1 VNKFYLEGAIMQV
14 ASRIR
19 QIPPSATLALNAK
32 ANQLKAQGVDI
43 VNFGVGEPDFD
54 TPENIREAAIRAI
67 KEGFTRYTP
76 VGGTPELKEA
86 ICAKF
91 QADYGL
97 TYKPAE
103 VLVSCGGKHGLY
115 NLFQIMFEPG
125 DEVVIPAPFWVS
137 YVPMAMLAEAVP
149 VIVPTREANGFKLT
163 APELKARLTPRTKA
177 LVLNSPSNPTGGV
190 YTRKELEELG
200 QVVLEHGLYVI
211 SDDIYDKI
219 LFDGA
224 KFVNIAMLDPE
235 LKARTFILNGV
246 SKAYAMTGWRIGYL
260 LGDQEGIGAAT
271 NLQSQSTSNPTSISQ
286 KAAVEALKGPQDT
299 VAAMVAEFAWRR
311 DDILRRT
318 LDIPGVTCPK
328 PGGAFY
334 LFPNFSAYYDRLKPA
349 AGQSNSQAL
358 ADYLLTEAR
367 LAAVPGNEFG
377 EDNCLRF
384 SYATS
389 RERIATGLSRIKEAL
404 EKLGK

>member
-1 VNKFYLEGAIMQV
+1 MQV

-54 TPENIREAAIRAI
+54 TPDNIREAAIRAI

-76 VGGTPELKEA
+76 VGGIPELKDA
-86 ICAKF
+86 IAGRF

-97 TYKPAE
+97 TYKPSE
-103 VLVSCGGKHGLY
+103 IVVSCGGKHALY
-115 NLFQIMFEPG
+115 NLFMVLFDPT
-125 DEVVIPAPFWVS
+125 DEVIIPAPYWVS
-137 YVPMAMLAEAVP
+137 YVPMAMLAEAAP
-149 VIVPTREANGFKLT
+149 VLVPTREDNGFKLT
-163 APELKARLTPRTKA
+163 AQELKQHLTPRTKA

-190 YTRKELEELG
+190 YTKEELEALG
-200 QVVLEHGLYVI
+200 EVVLAHGLYVI

-224 KFVNIAMLDPE
+224 KFVNLAMLSPE
-235 LKARTFILNGV
+235 LKARTFVLNGV

-260 LGDQEGIGAAT
+260 AGLEAVVQAAT
-271 NLQSQSTSNPTSISQ
+271 NLQSQSTSNPSSIAQ
-286 KAAVEALKGPQDT
+286 KAAVEALNGPQET
-299 VAAMVAEFAWRR
+299 VRAMVAEFAWRR
-311 DDILRRT
+311 DDIYRRV
-318 LDIPGVTCPK
+318 LEIPGATTPK
-328 PGGAFY
+328 PAGAFY
-334 LFPNFSAYYDRLKPA
+334 IFPNFSAYYDRIKPA
-349 AGQSNSQAL
+349 PGQSHSQAL
-358 ADYLLTEAR
+358 AAYLLDEAR
-367 LAAVPGNEFG
+367 VAAVPGAEFG
-377 EDNCLRF
+377 EDKCLRF

-404 EKLGK
+404 ARLGK

>member
-1 VNKFYLEGAIMQV
+1 MQV

-54 TPENIREAAIRAI
+54 TPDNIREAAIRAI

-86 ICAKF
+86 IIDKF
-91 QADYGL
+91 QGDYGL
-97 TYKPAE
+97 TYKPGE
-103 VLVSCGGKHGLY
+103 ILVSCGGKHGLY

-125 DEVVIPAPFWVS
+125 DEVIIPAPFWVS

-149 VIVPTREANGFKLT
+149 VVVPTREANGFKLT
-163 APELKARLTPRTKA
+163 AAELKARLTPKTKA

-246 SKAYAMTGWRIGYL
+246 SKTYAMTGWRIGYL
-260 LGDQEGIGAAT
+260 AGPAEGIAAAT

-286 KAAVEALKGPQDT
+286 KAAVEALRGPQDA

-311 DDILRRT
+311 DDILQP
-318 LDIPGVTCPK
+318 DPGHPRGHLHQAGRGLLPVSEFFGLLRQAEAGPGTVQFPGPGGLPADAK
-328 PGGAFY
+328 PGWRRCRATNSGKTTASG
-334 LFPNFSAYYDRLKPA
+334 FPMPLPGSASP
-349 AGQSNSQAL
+349 
-358 ADYLLTEAR
+358 
-367 LAAVPGNEFG
+367 PG
-377 EDNCLRF
+377 
-384 SYATS
+384 
-389 RERIATGLSRIKEAL
+389 
-404 EKLGK
+404 

>member
-1 VNKFYLEGAIMQV
+1 MQV

-54 TPENIREAAIRAI
+54 TPDNIREAAIRAI

-76 VGGTPELKEA
+76 VGGIPELKEA
-86 ICAKF
+86 IIDKF
-91 QADYGL
+91 QADYAL

-125 DEVVIPAPFWVS
+125 DEVVIPAPYWVS

-149 VIVPTREANGFKLT
+149 VIVPTREENGFKLT
-163 APELKARLTPRTKA
+163 AAELKASLTPKTRA

-190 YTRKELEELG
+190 YTKKELEDLG
-200 QVVLEHGLYVI
+200 QVILEHGMYVI

-224 KFVNIAMLDPE
+224 KFVNIAMLDPA

-260 LGDQEGIGAAT
+260 LGPQEGIAAAT
-271 NLQSQSTSNPTSISQ
+271 NLQSQSTSNPTSIAQ
-286 KAAVEALKGPQDT
+286 KAAVEALKGPQT
-299 VAAMVAEFAWRR
+299 AVATMLAEFAWRR
-311 DDILRRT
+311 DDILKRT
-318 LDIPGVTCPK
+318 LDIPGVTCTK

-334 LFPNFSAYYDRLKPA
+334 LFPNFSAYFGKLKPA
-349 AGQSNSQAL
+349 PGQSNSQIL

>member
-1 VNKFYLEGAIMQV
+1 MQL

-32 ANQLKAQGVDI
+32 ANQLKAQGIDI

-54 TPENIREAAIRAI
+54 TPANIREAGIRAI
-67 KEGFTRYTP
+67 NDGFTRYTP
-76 VGGTPELKEA
+76 VGGIPDLKEA
-86 ICAKF
+86 IIDKF
-91 QADYGL
+91 QGDYGL

-103 VLVSCGGKHGLY
+103 ILVSCGGKHGLY

-125 DEVVIPAPFWVS
+125 DEVIIPAPFWVS

-149 VIVPTREANGFKLT
+149 VVVPTQEANGFKLT
-163 APELKARLTPRTKA
+163 AAELKARLTPKTKA

-190 YTRKELEELG
+190 YTKKELEALG
-200 QVVLEHGLYVI
+200 QVLLEHGLYVI

-246 SKAYAMTGWRIGYL
+246 SKTYAMTGWRIGYL
-260 LGDQEGIGAAT
+260 AGPAAGIAAAT
-271 NLQSQSTSNPTSISQ
+271 NLQSQSTSNPTSIAQ
-286 KAAVEALKGPQDT
+286 KAAVEALRGPQDA
-299 VAAMVAEFAWRR
+299 VAKMVAEFAWRR
-311 DDILRRT
+311 DDILKRT
-318 LDIPGVTCPK
+318 LEIPGVTCTK

-334 LFPNFSAYYDRLKPA
+334 LFPNFSAYFGKLKPA
-349 AGQSNSQAL
+349 PGQSNSQAL

>member
-1 VNKFYLEGAIMQV
+1 MQL

-54 TPENIREAAIRAI
+54 TPDNIREAGIRAI
-67 KEGFTRYTP
+67 REGFTRYTP
-76 VGGTPELKEA
+76 VGGIPELKQA
-86 ICAKF
+86 IINRF

-97 TYKPAE
+97 TYKPGE
-103 VLVSCGGKHGLY
+103 IVVCCGGKHGLY
-115 NLFQIMFEPG
+115 NLFQVLFDPA
-125 DEVVIPAPFWVS
+125 DEVIIPAPYWVS

-149 VIVPTREANGFKLT
+149 VIVPTREENGFKLT
-163 APELKARLTPRTKA
+163 ADELKRHLTPRTKA
-177 LVLNSPSNPTGGV
+177 LVINSPSNPTGGV
-190 YTRKELEELG
+190 YSRAELEALA
-200 QVVLEHGLYVI
+200 QVVLEAGLYVI

-224 KFVNIAMLDPE
+224 KFVNIAMLAPE
-235 LKARTFILNGV
+235 LRARTFILNGV

-260 LGDQEGIGAAT
+260 AGPEAGIKAAD
-271 NLQSQSTSNPTSISQ
+271 NLQSQSTSNPTSIAQ
-286 KAAVEALKGPQDT
+286 KAAVEALSGPQDS
-299 VAAMVAEFAWRR
+299 VATMLAEFAWRR
-311 DDILRRT
+311 DDIYQRT
-318 LDIPGVTCPK
+318 LAIPGVTSIK

-334 LFPNFSAYYDRLKPA
+334 LFPNFSAYYDRLTVAP
-349 AGQSNSQAL
+349 GQSKSGAL
-358 ADYLLTEAR
+358 AAYLLEQAR
-367 LAAVPGNEFG
+367 VAAVPGGEFG

-389 RERIATGLSRIKEAL
+389 RERIATGLSRIQEAL

>member
-1 VNKFYLEGAIMQV
+1 MQL

-54 TPENIREAAIRAI
+54 TPDNIREAAIRAI
-67 KEGFTRYTP
+67 REGFTRYTP

-86 ICAKF
+86 IINRF

-97 TYKPAE
+97 SYQPSE
-103 VLVSCGGKHGLY
+103 IVVSCGGKHGLY
-115 NLFQIMFEPG
+115 NLFQVLFEQG
-125 DEVVIPAPFWVS
+125 DEVIIPAPFWVS
-137 YVPMAMLAEAVP
+137 YVPMVMLADAAP
-149 VIVPTREANGFKLT
+149 VVVPTREENGFKLT
-163 APELKARLTPRTKA
+163 AAELKARLTPQTKA
-177 LVLNSPSNPTGGV
+177 IVLNSPSNPTGGV
-190 YTRKELEELG
+190 YSKAELEALG
-200 QVVLEHGLYVI
+200 EVVLEAGLFVI

-224 KFVNIAMLDPE
+224 KFYNMAMLSPE
-235 LKARTFILNGV
+235 LKARTFVFNGV

-260 LGDQEGIGAAT
+260 AGPQEGVKAVDTI
-271 NLQSQSTSNPTSISQ
+271 QSQSTSNPNSIAQ
-286 KAAVEALKGPQDT
+286 KATVEALNGPQDS
-299 VAAMVAEFAWRR
+299 VAAMLEEFAWRR
-311 DDILRRT
+311 EDIYRRT
-318 LDIPGVTCPK
+318 LEIIGVTTTK

-334 LFPNFSAYYDRLKPA
+334 LFPNFSAYYDRLQVAP
-349 AGQSNSQAL
+349 GQSQSGAL
-358 ADYLLTEAR
+358 AAYLLEEAR
-367 LAAVPGNEFG
+367 VAAVPGGEFG
-377 EDNCLRF
+377 EDKCLRF

-404 EKLGK
+404 EKLRK

>member
-1 VNKFYLEGAIMQV
+1 MQV

-54 TPENIREAAIRAI
+54 TPVNIREAAIRAI
-67 KEGFTRYTP
+67 NEGFTRYTP
-76 VGGTPELKEA
+76 VGGIPDLKEA
-86 ICAKF
+86 IIDKF
-91 QADYGL
+91 QGDYGL
-97 TYKPAE
+97 TYKPGE
-103 VLVSCGGKHGLY
+103 ILVSCGGKHGLY

-125 DEVVIPAPFWVS
+125 DEVIIPAPFWVS

-149 VIVPTREANGFKLT
+149 VVVPTQEANGFKLT
-163 APELKARLTPRTKA
+163 AAELKARLTPKTKA

-190 YTRKELEELG
+190 YTKKELEALG
-200 QVVLEHGLYVI
+200 QVVLEHGLFVI

-246 SKAYAMTGWRIGYL
+246 SKTYAMTGWRIGYL
-260 LGDQEGIGAAT
+260 AGPAAGIAAAT

-286 KAAVEALKGPQDT
+286 KAAVEALRGPQEA

-318 LDIPGVTCPK
+318 LDIPGVTCTK

-334 LFPNFSAYYDRLKPA
+334 LFPNFSAYFGKLKPA
-349 AGQSNSQAL
+349 PGQSHSQAL

>member
-1 VNKFYLEGAIMQV
+1 MQV

-54 TPENIREAAIRAI
+54 TPANIREAAIRAI
-67 KEGFTRYTP
+67 NEGFTRYTP
-76 VGGTPELKEA
+76 VGGIPDLKEA
-86 ICAKF
+86 IIEKF
-91 QADYGL
+91 QGDYGL
-97 TYKPAE
+97 TYKPGE
-103 VLVSCGGKHGLY
+103 ILVSCGGKHGLY

-125 DEVVIPAPFWVS
+125 DEVIIPAPFWVS

-149 VIVPTREANGFKLT
+149 VVVPTQEANGFKLT
-163 APELKARLTPRTKA
+163 AAELKARLTPRTKA

-190 YTRKELEELG
+190 YTKKELEALG
-200 QVVLEHGLYVI
+200 QVVLEHGLFVI

-246 SKAYAMTGWRIGYL
+246 SKTYAMTGWRIGYL
-260 LGDQEGIGAAT
+260 AGPAAGIAAAT

-286 KAAVEALKGPQDT
+286 KAAVEALRGPQDT

-311 DDILRRT
+311 DDILKRT
-318 LDIPGVTCPK
+318 LDIPGVTCTK

-334 LFPNFSAYYDRLKPA
+334 LFPNFSAYYGRLQPA
-349 AGQSNSQAL
+349 PGQSHSQAL

-404 EKLGK
+404 QKLGK